1 MPSSK
6 THPHINMP
14 SEDELARL
22 ILENYPAHRD
32 LYLEAHRLVLD
43 AVPGLTYSVDGVD
56 AAIGYGARQ
65 FGYDGW
71 GMGALM
77 PHKNWVSFVL
87 LRGAVLEDPD
97 GLLEGTG
104 ELVRHVKLRSA
115 EELRARRDAL
125 TRLLRAAVGLVN
137 E

>member
-6 THPHINMP
+6 THPHIDMP

-22 ILENYPAHRD
+22 ILEKHPSHQN
-32 LYLEAHRLVLD
+32 LYLEAHRLVLE
-43 AVPGLTYSVDGVD
+43 AAPGLTYSVDCVD
-56 AAIGYGARQ
+56 AVIGYGARQ

-71 GMGALM
+71 GMGALT
-77 PHKNWVSFVL
+77 PYKGWVSLGL

-104 ELVRHVKLRSA
+104 ELVRHVKLRSV
-115 EELRARRDAL
+115 EELQVRREAL
-125 TRLLRAAVGLVN
+125 TRLLRAAVGMAR